1 MRLRKDPRAEQYIQE
16 SEIVISNPEEYKGK
30 WNALFGNN
38 NKLHVEFGMGKGG
51 FIIEL
56 AKQNPHIN
64 YIGVERFE
72 TVVYKACKKAE
83 REEASS
89 NLRYICY
96 NVENCT
102 DIFEKEEVDRI
113 YLNFSDPWPKN
124 RHANKRLTSHGFL
137 KKYEYVLDPKGE
149 LHFKTDNKGLFEFS
163 LNEISMS
170 DWKMKNI
177 SLDLHAS
184 DIEGNIMTEYE
195 ARFSAMGMPI
205 YRLECFPRRDGQRLS
220 KGHIV

>member
-1 MRLRKDPRAEQYIQE
+1 MRLRKDPRAQQYIQE
-16 SEIVISNPEEYKGK
+16 SELVTSAPEDYKGK
-30 WNALFGNN
+30 WATFFGNN
-38 NKLHVEFGMGKGG
+38 NAIHVEFGMGKGG
-51 FIIEL
+51 FIIAL

-83 REEASS
+83 REGSTP
-89 NLRYICY
+89 NLTYLCY
-96 NVENCT
+96 NVENCM
-102 DIFEKEEVDRI
+102 DIFEKEEVSRI
-113 YLNFSDPWPKN
+113 YLNFSDPWPKA
-124 RHANKRLTSHGFL
+124 RHAKKRLTSDVFL
-137 KKYEYVLDPKGE
+137 SKYEHILSPKGE

-163 LNEISMS
+163 LNQLSAE

-205 YRLECFPRRDGQRLS
+205 YRLESFPRR
-220 KGHIV
+220 

>member
-1 MRLRKDPRAEQYIQE
+1 MRLRRDPRAEQYIQE
-16 SEIVISNPEEYKGK
+16 SDIVISNPEEYKGK
-30 WNALFGNN
+30 WHTLFDNN

-83 REEASS
+83 REEVSS
-89 NLRYICY
+89 NLRYLFY
-96 NVENCT
+96 NVESCA
-102 DIFEKEEVDRI
+102 DIFEAGEVDRI

-124 RHANKRLTSHGFL
+124 RHANKRLTYYKFL
-137 KKYEYVLDPKGE
+137 EKYQSILNSQGE

-163 LNEISMS
+163 LNEISKS

-177 SLDLHAS
+177 TLDLHAS
-184 DIEGNIMTEYE
+184 DIKNNIMTEYE

-205 YRLECFPRRDGQRLS
+205 YRLECFPR
-220 KGHIV
+220 K